1 MTKDNMT
8 KEHSLEER
16 IQRLEDLEEIR
27 QLMVRY
33 AAAMDNSFDSYEIA
47 SLFSENATWSIS
59 PASDISGTHIGRE
72 GIRKF
77 FAGLSD
83 EYSWTMHNM
92 GNAMVRIA
100 DDGQTATG
108 TWYLVDPCTMRRK
121 DDPEHGDAVFIAG
134 KYENTF
140 VKSGG
145 KWYFQAL
152 TAELHHVSSWEKGWV
167 VERYRD
173 EG

>member
-1 MTKDNMT
+1 MTESSAT
-8 KEHSLEER
+8 KGLTLEER

-33 AAAMDNSFDSYEIA
+33 AAAMDNSFDSDEIA
-47 SLFSENATWSIS
+47 SLFGENATWSIS
-59 PASDISGTHIGRE
+59 PASDISGTHAGRE
-72 GIRKF
+72 EIRKF
-77 FAGLSD
+77 FAGLTD

-92 GNAMVRIA
+92 GNAMIRVA

-121 DDPEHGDAVFIAG
+121 DDPNQGDAVFIAG
-134 KYENTF
+134 TYENTF
-140 VKSGG
+140 VKSCGR
-145 KWYFQAL
+145 WYFQTL
-152 TAELHHVSSWEKGWV
+152 TAQLHHVSSWEKGWV
-167 VERYRD
+167 VEQYRD